1 MYAQI
6 LNKSL
11 LVSIFCILFLIGGC
25 NSGWT
30 SEYEDVFMDGCDDG
44 YNTLYCQCVY
54 DKLTIKYDSA
64 DDFDKVGFDYMSDVI
79 VPECAS
85 NYYNY

>member
-1 MYAQI
+1 
-6 LNKSL
+6 
-11 LVSIFCILFLIGGC
+11 
-25 NSGWT
+25 
-30 SEYEDVFMDGCDDG
+30 MDGCDDG

-64 DDFDKVGFDYMSDVI
+64 DDFEKVGFDYMSDVI